1 MEDGEN
7 ILGKFGLGACVLVI
21 ENQDS
26 SSVLVGKPFDEFE
39 AEPREAVAVGN
50 HNAEL
55 ISLVKSFQYGEQS
68 FALPVEASAD
78 VGDDVGIGELFLH
91 ELDLSEEVIFLFV
104 GTDPAVTDGLGFV
117 DVSEE
122 GFDVVASLAGI
133 CFEGGDDTLVCVAS
147 EGVLVDA

>member
-1 MEDGEN
+1 MLDCFPVAAESVESAREGIEDGEN

-117 DVSEE
+117 E
-122 GFDVVASLAGI
+122 FLRKAS
-133 CFEGGDDTLVCVAS
+133 TS
-147 EGVLVDA
+147 